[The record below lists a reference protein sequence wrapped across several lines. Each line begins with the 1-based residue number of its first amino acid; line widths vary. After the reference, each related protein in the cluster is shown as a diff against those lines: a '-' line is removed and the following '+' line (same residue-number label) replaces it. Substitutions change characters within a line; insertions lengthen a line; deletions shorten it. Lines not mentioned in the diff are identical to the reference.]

1 METSINES
9 NAKWNTMS
17 SSEYDQN
24 LIDFGA
30 TVTPIYL
37 SITDKE
43 NKEYRS
49 KCTSMTL
56 DFGDIPQI
64 FTTISFKN
72 YYTYTISV
80 LIMKVSYTDSDGL
93 KKWYIAMDKKVS

>member
-1 METSINES
+1 METSINVT
-9 NAKWNTMS
+9 NAKWNTVTPL
-17 SSEYDQN
+17 EYDHN
-24 LIDFGA
+24 LIKFGA
-30 TVTPIYL
+30 TVVPIYL
-37 SITDKE
+37 SINDKE

-56 DFGDIPQI
+56 DFGDIPQM

-80 LIMKVSYTDSDGL
+80 LVMKESNTNSEGL
-93 KKWYIAMDKKVS
+93 KKWYIAIDKKVS